1 MSLLI
6 EVQNILSDAFEENLF
21 IIPLQ
26 SSLEDGIYDNTVKNS
41 WALMSVSGQCRSK
54 HLTPWIKAGYTWQ
67 PRIKENQL
75 ELLPLIKV
83 KDEVCYFYNGKN
95 MSDGLSRYVSY
106 YNEDK
111 AEISLP
117 EDENLVGLLKYKV

>member
-1 MSLLI
+1 
-6 EVQNILSDAFEENLF
+6 
-21 IIPLQ
+21 
-26 SSLEDGIYDNTVKNS
+26 
-41 WALMSVSGQCRSK
+41 
-54 HLTPWIKAGYTWQ
+54 
-67 PRIKENQL
+67 
-75 ELLPLIKV
+75 
-83 KDEVCYFYNGKN
+83 